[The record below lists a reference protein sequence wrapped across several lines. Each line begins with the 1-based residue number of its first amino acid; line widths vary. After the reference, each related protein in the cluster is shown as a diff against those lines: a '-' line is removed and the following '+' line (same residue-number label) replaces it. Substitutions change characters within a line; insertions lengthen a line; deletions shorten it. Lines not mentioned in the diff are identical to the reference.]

1 MAGERTAL
9 CCVQDTVPFGG
20 ESVMVWGGICGQQ
33 STDLIVIDG
42 NLTAHR
48 YLHMVDIHAIKTCS
62 LWSNVFTF
70 IMSGSV

>member
-1 MAGERTAL
+1 
-9 CCVQDTVPFGG
+9 
-20 ESVMVWGGICGQQ
+20 MVWGGICGQQ